1 MENQLHALEHVA
13 LAETCGNYFVQEK
26 VRHIFCLSNFFCFF
40 CNTVSVCSSNQ
51 PLTHNPLAIAF

>member
-26 VRHIFCLSNFFCFF
+26 VRYIFCLSNFFCFF
-40 CNTVSVCSSNQ
+40 
-51 PLTHNPLAIAF
+51 L